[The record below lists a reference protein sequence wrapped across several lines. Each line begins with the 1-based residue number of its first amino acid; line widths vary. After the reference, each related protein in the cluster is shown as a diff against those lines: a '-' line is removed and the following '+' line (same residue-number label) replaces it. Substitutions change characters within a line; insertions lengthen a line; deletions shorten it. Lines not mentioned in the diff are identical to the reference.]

1 MYKKKYVLDNKHS
14 YALIRKLVLIMKLTF
29 IVIITVCMQVSFAA
43 KAQKISLSVRNTSIG
58 EVFKKINQNFG
69 YEFIYTGEML
79 KEAKPVNI
87 SIKDAS
93 IEEVLDKCFEGQ
105 PLSYKLSNNT
115 VIVQRKSGT
124 AQQQQQPKKRIK
136 VSGKIMDEQ
145 NIPLPGASVRVKE
158 TGTKAMADNDGWY
171 TIEAESNS
179 LLIFSYLGFEEK
191 EVSVAGK
198 TVIDV
203 TLKEQTSLLQ
213 DVVVIGYG
221 TVSKKD
227 ATGSIAQVN
236 IRDMAKAPVSSI
248 EQALA
253 GRVAGLNVSASQG
266 QPGEEGTNIR
276 IRGVGSITQDPSPLY
291 VIDGFATE
299 NFDLSMLNADDVE
312 SINVLKDASGT
323 AIYGS
328 RGANGVIVVETKKG
342 KVGKPTLNY
351 SVSYGFQDVTKRVE
365 VLSPYEFVKLEYER
379 DSVSAKT
386 LYLPDGVTN
395 DSYKNLEGINWQDQF
410 FRQGLTSIHNL
421 SLRGGNKDTK
431 YSISGSLFGTGS
443 VVVNT
448 GLKKQQG
455 RVTVDQK
462 VSNKL
467 RAGVSANYTHTQTY
481 GQIASSIQDGYAS
494 SALLY
499 SVWGYRPVNVRYLT
513 GGIDDLN
520 LEEELFDEDVSSPTD
535 YRFNPVESAK
545 NLYRNKD
552 NNNLV
557 ANGYFTYDITKNLVF
572 KSTGAINLNTI
583 QLGTFYNSGTS
594 QGSPISPR
602 NNNGQWGSMDY
613 DSRTTWSNENTL
625 TYSKVNNNH
634 SLNVLGGFS
643 FQQEDK
649 KGNEYTAIKVPNETL
664 GIDGLG
670 QGTPLSVGSFGT
682 YHTLQSYFSRVN
694 YGYRSKYLFTATLR
708 ADGSSK
714 FPNNKWGYFPSGA
727 LAWKMKE
734 ESFFKGIEAITEAKL
749 RVSYGLT
756 GNNRVGDFS
765 ALSPISVD
773 NSTGYSFGNE
783 VPTPAAIPTIGNPK
797 LRWETTAQLNL
808 GYDLSLLKNRI
819 ELVVDVYQKKTDNLL
834 LLANM
839 SPSTGYARAYKNVG
853 KLKNEGLEFTLNT
866 RNINKN
872 DFAWSS
878 NFNISFNRNTIL
890 QLADGEERLLNS
902 ISPRWQSGYA
912 DPVLYSAAIGHS
924 VGNFVGYIF
933 DGVYQYE
940 DFYQLPNGGYRL
952 KNSVPTNGTARETIK
967 PGYIRYKDLNS
978 DGIITAADQTIIGR
992 GLPIHTG
999 GFSNNFTY
1007 KNLSL
1012 NVFLQWSYGND
1023 VYNANKLIFEAK
1035 AYSMLNQYA
1044 SYADRW
1050 SPTNP
1055 STTIPVVG
1063 GVPEGYYS
1071 TRELEDASYLR
1082 LKTVEL
1088 AYSIPA
1094 NYLKKLG
1101 LKEIMFTASAQNLVT
1116 WTNYSGMDPEVS
1128 TRNSILTPGFDYSA
1142 FPIAK
1147 TLVFGLKAS
1156 L

>member
-1 MYKKKYVLDNKHS
+1 MYKKKYSLEYKHP
-14 YALIRKLVLIMKLTF
+14 YALIRKLLLVMKLTF
-29 IVIITVCMQVSFAA
+29 VLLITIFMQMSLAA
-43 KAQKISLSVRNTSIG
+43 KAQKISLSERSTSIDQI
-58 EVFKKINQNFG
+58 FKKINQNFG
-69 YEFIYTGEML
+69 YEFIYTEEML

-87 SIKDAS
+87 SVKNAT
-93 IEEVLDKCFEGQ
+93 IEEVLEKCFEGQ
-105 PLSYKLSNNT
+105 SLSYKLSNNT
-115 VIVQRKSGT
+115 IIVQRKSV
-124 AQQQQQPKKRIK
+124 AVQQQQPAKKIK
-136 VSGKIMDEQ
+136 ISGKILDEQ
-145 NIPLPGASVRVKE
+145 NIPLPGASVKIKGTE
-158 TGTKAMADNDGWY
+158 TRSIADINGGY
-171 TIEAESNS
+171 AIEAESNS
-179 LLIFSYLGFEEK
+179 QLIFSYLGFEEK

-221 TVSKKD
+221 TVNKKD
-227 ATGSIAQVN
+227 LTGSVAQVN
-236 IRDMAKAPVSSI
+236 VRDMAKAPVSSI
-248 EQALA
+248 EQSLA
-253 GRVAGLNVSASQG
+253 GRVAGLNVSSSQG
-266 QPGEEGTNIR
+266 QPGEEGINIR
-276 IRGVGSITQDPSPLY
+276 IRGVGSITQDASPLY

-299 NFDLSMLNADDVE
+299 NFDLSMLNPDDVE

-342 KVGKPTLNY
+342 KAGKPNLTY
-351 SVSYGFQDVTKRVE
+351 SGSYGFQDVTKRVE

-379 DSVSAKT
+379 DSVTANTRYFSN
-386 LYLPDGVTN
+386 GVTI
-395 DSYKNLEGINWQDQF
+395 DSYKDLEGINWQDQF
-410 FRQGLTSIHNL
+410 FRQGVTNIHNL

-431 YSISGSLFGTGS
+431 YAISGSLFETGS

-455 RVTVDQK
+455 RITVDQN

-467 RAGVSANYTHTQTY
+467 KAGVSANYTHTQTY

-499 SVWGYRPVNVRYLT
+499 SVWGYRPVNAGYLT
-513 GGIDDLN
+513 GDID
-520 LEEELFDEDVSSPTD
+520 LEEELFDEEVTSPTD

-545 NLYRNKD
+545 NLYRNRD

-557 ANGYFTYDITKNLVF
+557 ANGYFTYNITKNLVF

-594 QGSPISPR
+594 QGSPKSPR
-602 NNNGQWGSMDY
+602 NNNGQWGSMNY
-613 DSRTTWSNENTL
+613 NSRTTWSNDNTI
-625 TYSKVNNNH
+625 TYSKANKNH
-634 SLNVLGGFS
+634 SLTVLGGFG
-643 FQQEDK
+643 FQQENR
-649 KGNEYTAIKVPNETL
+649 KGNNYTAIKVPNETL

-682 YHTLQSYFSRVN
+682 YNTLQSYFSRVN
-694 YGYRSKYLFTATLR
+694 YGYRSKYLFTATFR

-714 FPNNKWGYFPSGA
+714 FPDSKWGYFPSGA

-734 ESFFKGIEAITEAKL
+734 ESFLKGIETITEAKL
-749 RVSYGLT
+749 RLSYGLT

-808 GYDLSLLKNRI
+808 GYDLALLKNRI

-866 RNINKN
+866 VNIDKR
-872 DFAWSS
+872 DFSWRS

-890 QLADGEERLLNS
+890 QLADGEERLLNP

-912 DPVLYSAAIGHS
+912 DPVLYSAAINHS

-933 DGVYQYE
+933 DGIYQYE

-952 KNSVPTNGTARETIK
+952 KNSVPTNGMAREIIK
-967 PGYIRYKDLNS
+967 PGYIRYKDLNN
-978 DGIITAADQTIIGR
+978 DGVITAADQTIIGR
-992 GLPIHTG
+992 GLPIHDG

-1023 VYNANKLIFEAK
+1023 VYNANKLLFEAK

-1044 SYADRW
+1044 SYANRW

-1063 GVPEGYYS
+1063 GVAEGYYS

-1094 NYLKKLG
+1094 NYLRKVG
-1101 LKEIMFTASAQNLVT
+1101 LKELVLTASAQNLVT

>member
-1 MYKKKYVLDNKHS
+1 MRLTTVILIA
-14 YALIRKLVLIMKLTF
+14 AL
-29 IVIITVCMQVSFAA
+29 MQVSAA
-43 KAQKISLSVRNTSIG
+43 GLAQKITIS
-58 EVFKKINQNFG
+58 KKQADLRIVLKVLRIQSGYNFV
-69 YEFIYTGEML
+69 YADNVL
-79 KEAKPVNI
+79 AQAKPVDI
-87 SIKDAS
+87 AVKAADFKD
-93 IEEVLDKCFEGQ
+93 VLAQIFANQ
-105 PLSYKLSNNT
+105 PLTYKIDNNV
-115 VIVQRKSGT
+115 VIVQLKPAALTQTDRKNI
-124 AQQQQQPKKRIK
+124 R
-136 VSGKIMDEQ
+136 VSGVVTDETG
-145 NIPLPGASVRVKE
+145 NPLPGAGVRMKGGDKKAVADKE
-158 TGTKAMADNDGWY
+158 GRYN
-171 TIEAESNS
+171 IEVPENAI
-179 LLIFSYLGFEEK
+179 LVFTYLGFDDQ
-191 EVSVAGK
+191 EVRVEGRQ
-198 TVIDV
+198 TINV
-203 TLKEQTSLLQ
+203 TLKSQVSKLDEVL
-213 DVVVIGYG
+213 VVGYG
-221 TVSKKD
+221 SVRKVD
-227 ATGSIAQVN
+227 ITGSVAQVN

-266 QPGEEGTNIR
+266 QPGEEGVNIR
-276 IRGVGSITQDPSPLY
+276 IRGVGSITQDASPLF

-299 NFDLSMLNADDVE
+299 NFDLSMLNPDDIA

-328 RGANGVIVVETKKG
+328 RGANGVIVIETKKG
-342 KVGKPTLNY
+342 SVSKPNLNY
-351 SVSYGFQDVTKRVE
+351 SGSYGFQDVTKRVE
-365 VLSPYEFVKLEYER
+365 VLSPYEFVKLEFER
-379 DSVSAKT
+379 DSVTAKT
-386 LYLPDGVTN
+386 LYLPEGVTY
-395 DSYKNLEGINWQDQF
+395 DSYKNLAGINWQDQF
-410 FRQGLTSIHNL
+410 FRQGVTNMHNL
-421 SLRGGNKDTK
+421 SLRGGNKDTR
-431 YSISGSLFGTGS
+431 YAVSGSLFETGS

-448 GLKKQQG
+448 GLRKQQG
-455 RVTVDQK
+455 RVTLDQN
-462 VSNKL
+462 VSSKL
-467 RAGVSANYTHTQTY
+467 KAGVSANYTHTQTY
-481 GQIASSIQDGYAS
+481 GQIASSIKDGYAS

-499 SVWGYRPVNVRYLT
+499 SVWGYRPVNARYLT
-513 GGIDDLN
+513 GDID
-520 LEEELFDEDVSSPTD
+520 LEEELFDEDVTSTTD

-545 NLYRNKD
+545 NVYRNKD

-557 ANGYFTYDITKNLVF
+557 ANGYFSYDITKNLVF

-583 QLGTFYNSGTS
+583 QLGTFYNSRTS
-594 QGSPISPR
+594 EGSPVSPR
-602 NNNGQWGSMDY
+602 NNYGQWGAMVYS
-613 DSRTTWSNENTL
+613 SRNTWSNENTL
-625 TYSKVNNNH
+625 TYSKLNKNN
-634 SLNVLGGFS
+634 SLTVLGGFS
-643 FQQEDK
+643 FQKESN
-649 KGNEYTAIKVPNETL
+649 KGNNYTAIKVPNETL

-670 QGTPLSVGSFGT
+670 QGTPLAVGSFGT
-682 YHTLQSYFSRVN
+682 YNTLQSYFTRLN
-694 YGYRSKYLFTATLR
+694 YGYRNRYLFTATFR

-714 FPNNKWGYFPSGA
+714 FPNNKWGYFPSA
-727 LAWKMKE
+727 AFAWKMKE
-734 ESFFKGIEAITEAKL
+734 ESFLKGIEAITEAKL
-749 RVSYGLT
+749 RLSYGLT

-765 ALSPISVD
+765 ALSPISVE
-773 NSTGYSFGNE
+773 NTTGYSFGNE
-783 VPTPAAIPTIGNPK
+783 VPTPAAIPTIGNPE

-819 ELVVDVYQKKTDNLL
+819 EVVVDVYRKKTDNLL

-853 KLKNEGLEFTLNT
+853 KLKNDGLEFTLNT
-866 RNINKN
+866 VNINKRN
-872 DFAWSS
+872 FSWRS

-890 QLADGEERLLNS
+890 QLADQEERLLS
-902 ISPRWQSGYA
+902 AISPRWQSGYA
-912 DPVLYSAAIGHS
+912 DPVLYSAAIGHA

-933 DGVYQYE
+933 DGIYQYE
-940 DFYQLPNGGYRL
+940 DFYRLPNGGYRL
-952 KNSVPTNGTARETIK
+952 KNSVSTNGMAREVIK
-967 PGYIRYKDLNS
+967 PGYIRYKDLNN

-992 GLPIHTG
+992 GLPVHSG

-1044 SYADRW
+1044 TYANRW

-1094 NYLKKLG
+1094 NYLKKIG
-1101 LKEIMFTASAQNLVT
+1101 LKDIVLTASAQNLVT
-1116 WTNYSGMDPEVS
+1116 WTRYTGMDPEVS

>member
-1 MYKKKYVLDNKHS
+1 
-14 YALIRKLVLIMKLTF
+14 MKLTIF
-29 IVIITVCMQVSFAA
+29 LTMVFALQAFADTHAQNITLKAENTRLGDVMKEIQKQQGYLFFFRGTQIASMPVTAEINDADLKQAMAAILAGRGLEWSLKDGTIVIKRVTDRPDLAEARQQRVV
-43 KAQKISLSVRNTSIG
+43 
-58 EVFKKINQNFG
+58 
-69 YEFIYTGEML
+69 TGKVTDEHGNPL
-79 KEAKPVNI
+79 
-87 SIKDAS
+87 
-93 IEEVLDKCFEGQ
+93 EGV
-105 PLSYKLSNNT
+105 T
-115 VIVQRKSGT
+115 
-124 AQQQQQPKKRIK
+124 
-136 VSGKIMDEQ
+136 
-145 NIPLPGASVRVKE
+145 VRVKE
-158 TGTKAMADNDGWY
+158 TKTLAVTDANGEY
-171 TIEAESNS
+171 EIHIESRGKILIYNMMGFDSVESPINNKSIVNIS
-179 LLIFSYLGFEEK
+179 LVTA
-191 EVSVAGK
+191 VSAL
-198 TVIDV
+198 D
-203 TLKEQTSLLQ
+203 E
-213 DVVVIGYG
+213 VVVIGYG
-221 TVSKKD
+221 TVKRED
-227 ATGSIAQVN
+227 LTGSVAQVN
-236 IRDMAKAPVSSI
+236 IGDMAKAPVSSI

-253 GRVAGLNVSASQG
+253 GRVAGLSVSSSQG
-266 QPGEEGTNIR
+266 QPGEEGMNIR
-276 IRGVGSITQDPSPLY
+276 IRGVGSLTQDASPLF

-299 NFDLSMLNADDVE
+299 NFDLSLLNPDDIE

-323 AIYGS
+323 SIYGS

-342 KVGKPTLNY
+342 KVGKPNLTY
-351 SVSYGFQDVTKRVE
+351 SGSYGFQDVTKRVE

-379 DSVSAKT
+379 DSVTANT
-386 LYLPDGVTN
+386 RYLSNGVTN
-395 DSYKNLEGINWQDQF
+395 DSYKNIEGINWQDQF
-410 FRQGLTSIHNL
+410 FRQGVTNIHNL
-421 SLRGGNKDTK
+421 SLRGGSKDTK
-431 YSISGSLFGTGS
+431 YAISGSLFETGS

-455 RVTVDQK
+455 RVTVDQN

-481 GQIASSIQDGYAS
+481 GQIASSIRDGYAS

-499 SVWGYRPVNVRYLT
+499 SVWGYRPVNARYLT
-513 GGIDDLN
+513 GDID
-520 LEEELFDEDVSSPTD
+520 LEEELFDEDVDSPTD

-545 NLYRNKD
+545 NLYRNRD

-557 ANGYFTYDITKNLVF
+557 ANGYFTYNITKDLVF

-594 QGSPISPR
+594 QGSPLSPR
-602 NNNGQWGSMDY
+602 NNNGQWGSMNY
-613 DSRTTWSNENTL
+613 NSRTTWSNDNTI
-625 TYSKVNNNH
+625 TYSKANKSH
-634 SLNVLGGFS
+634 SLTVLGGFG
-643 FQQEDK
+643 FQQENR
-649 KGNEYTAIKVPNETL
+649 KGNNYTAIKVPNETL

-682 YHTLQSYFSRVN
+682 YNTLQSYFSRVN
-694 YGYRSKYLFTATLR
+694 YGYRSKYLFTATFR

-714 FPNNKWGYFPSGA
+714 FPNSKWGYFPSGA

-734 ESFFKGIEAITEAKL
+734 ESFLKGIETITEAKL
-749 RVSYGLT
+749 RLSYGLT

-765 ALSPISVD
+765 ALSPISVE

-783 VPTPAAIPTIGNPK
+783 APTPAAIPTIGNPK
-797 LRWETTAQLNL
+797 LRWETTAMLNL
-808 GYDLSLLKNRI
+808 GYDLSLFKNRI

-866 RNINKN
+866 VNIDKR
-872 DFAWSS
+872 DFSWRS

-890 QLADGEERLLNS
+890 QLADGEERLLNA
-902 ISPRWQSGYA
+902 ITPRWQSGYA
-912 DPVLYSAAIGHS
+912 DPVLYSAAIGHP

-933 DGVYQYE
+933 DGIYQYE
-940 DFYQLPNGGYRL
+940 DFYQLPNGGYSL
-952 KNSVPTNGTARETIK
+952 KNSVPTNGMARETIK
-967 PGYIRYKDLNS
+967 PGYIRYKDLNN
-978 DGIITAADQTIIGR
+978 DGIVTAADQTIIGR

-1035 AYSMLNQYA
+1035 AYTMLNQYA
-1044 SYADRW
+1044 SYANRW

-1088 AYSIPA
+1088 AYSIPT

-1101 LKEIMFTASAQNLVT
+1101 LKEIVLTASAQNMVT

>member
-1 MYKKKYVLDNKHS
+1 MYKKKHVLDNKHS

-43 KAQKISLSVRNTSIG
+43 NAQKISLSERNTSIG
-58 EVFKKINQNFG
+58 EVFKKINQTFG

-87 SIKDAS
+87 SIKNAS

-105 PLSYKLSNNT
+105 PLSYTLSNNT

-124 AQQQQQPKKRIK
+124 ALQQQEQPKKKIK
-136 VSGKIMDEQ
+136 ISGKITDEQ
-145 NIPLPGASVRVKE
+145 NLPLPGASVRIKGTE
-158 TGTKAMADNDGWY
+158 TKAMAGNDGRY

-179 LLIFSYLGFEEK
+179 QLIFSYLGFEEK
-191 EVSVAGK
+191 EVLVAGK
-198 TVIDV
+198 TIIDV
-203 TLKEQTSLLQ
+203 MLKEQTSLLQ

-221 TVSKKD
+221 TVNKKD
-227 ATGSIAQVN
+227 LTGSVAQVN
-236 IRDMAKAPVSSI
+236 VRDMAKAPVSSI

-253 GRVAGLNVSASQG
+253 GRVAGLNVSSSQG
-266 QPGEEGTNIR
+266 QPGEEGINIR
-276 IRGVGSITQDPSPLY
+276 IRGVGSITQDASPLY

-299 NFDLSMLNADDVE
+299 NFDLSMLNPDDIE

-342 KVGKPTLNY
+342 KVGKPNLNY
-351 SVSYGFQDVTKRVE
+351 TGSYGFQDVTKIVE

-379 DSVSAKT
+379 DSVTAKT
-386 LYLPDGVTN
+386 LYLPEGVTY

-410 FRQGLTSIHNL
+410 FRQGLTNIHNL
-421 SLRGGNKDTK
+421 SLRGGNKDTR
-431 YSISGSLFGTGS
+431 YSISGSLYETGS
-443 VVVNT
+443 VIVNT

-455 RVTVDQK
+455 RVSVDQN

-467 RAGVSANYTHTQTY
+467 KAGVSTNYTHTQTF
-481 GQIASSIQDGYAS
+481 GQIASSIKDGYAS

-499 SVWGYRPVNVRYLT
+499 SVWGYRPVNARYLT
-513 GGIDDLN
+513 GDID
-520 LEEELFDEDVSSPTD
+520 LEEELFDEDVTSTTD

-545 NLYRNKD
+545 NVYRNKD

-557 ANGYFTYDITKNLVF
+557 ANGYFTYDIAKNLVF

-594 QGSPISPR
+594 EGSPISPR
-602 NNNGQWGSMDY
+602 NNYGQWGAMTYSN
-613 DSRTTWSNENTL
+613 RTTWSNENTL
-625 TYSKVNNNH
+625 TYSRVNKTH
-634 SLNVLGGFS
+634 SFNALGGFS
-643 FQQEDK
+643 FQRENY
-649 KGNEYTAIKVPNETL
+649 KGNNYTAIKVPNETL

-682 YHTLQSYFSRVN
+682 YNTLQSYFSRVN
-694 YGYRSKYLFTATLR
+694 YGYRSKYLFTATFR

-727 LAWKMKE
+727 FAWKMKE
-734 ESFFKGIEAITEAKL
+734 ESFLKGIETITEAKL
-749 RVSYGLT
+749 RLSYGLT

-797 LRWETTAQLNL
+797 LKWETTAQLNL
-808 GYDLSLLKNRI
+808 GYDLALLKNRI
-819 ELVVDVYQKKTDNLL
+819 ELVVDVYRKKTDNLL

-853 KLKNEGLEFTLNT
+853 KLKNEGLEFALNT
-866 RNINKN
+866 VNIDKRN
-872 DFAWSS
+872 FAWRS

-890 QLADGEERLLNS
+890 QLADEEERLLNS

-933 DGVYQYE
+933 DGIYQYE

-952 KNSVPTNGTARETIK
+952 KNAVPTNGMAREIIK

-978 DGIITAADQTIIGR
+978 DGVITAADQTIIGR
-992 GLPIHTG
+992 GLPIHDG

-1044 SYADRW
+1044 SYANRW

-1088 AYSIPA
+1088 GYSVPA
-1094 NYLKKLG
+1094 KKLKKIG
-1101 LKEIMFTASAQNLVT
+1101 LKEIMLTASAQNLVT

>member
-1 MYKKKYVLDNKHS
+1 MRLTTVLLVA
-14 YALIRKLVLIMKLTF
+14 AL
-29 IVIITVCMQVSFAA
+29 MQVSAA
-43 KAQKISLSVRNTSIG
+43 SIAQKITLNKEHADLRSVLKSLRAQSGYNFVYADHVLELASPVSISVKAADFEDVLKSI
-58 EVFKKINQNFG
+58 FSN
-69 YEFIYTGEML
+69 
-79 KEAKPVNI
+79 
-87 SIKDAS
+87 
-93 IEEVLDKCFEGQ
+93 Q
-105 PLSYKLSNNT
+105 PLTYKIDNNT
-115 VIVQRKSGT
+115 VIVQARQYTFS
-124 AQQQQQPKKRIK
+124 QLVKKQIK
-136 VSGKIMDEQ
+136 VTGVITDEQ
-145 NIPLPGASVRVKE
+145 GNPLPGAGVKLK
-158 TGTKAMADNDGWY
+158 GTEKAVVTDRDGRY
-171 TIEAESNS
+171 VIEVEESAV
-179 LLIFSYLGFEEK
+179 LIFSYLGYDNQ
-191 EVSVAGK
+191 EVKVEGRSTINVR
-198 TVIDV
+198 
-203 TLKEQTSLLQ
+203 LKQQISDLNEVL
-213 DVVVIGYG
+213 VVGYG
-221 TVSKKD
+221 SVRKVD
-227 ATGSIAQVN
+227 ITGSVAQVN
-236 IRDMAKAPVSSI
+236 IKDMVKAPVSNI
-248 EQALA
+248 AQALA
-253 GRVAGLNVSASQG
+253 GRVAGLSVQNSQG
-266 QPGEEGTNIR
+266 QPGEEGINIR
-276 IRGVGSITQDPSPLY
+276 IRGVGSITQDASPLF

-299 NFDLSMLNADDVE
+299 NFDLSMLNPDDIE

-342 KVGKPTLNY
+342 KVSKPNLNY
-351 SVSYGFQDVTKRVE
+351 SGSYGFQDVTKRVE

-379 DSVSAKT
+379 DSVTAKT
-386 LYLPDGVTN
+386 LYFPDGVTY
-395 DSYKNLEGINWQDQF
+395 DSYKNVEGINWQDQF
-410 FRQGLTSIHNL
+410 FRRGVTNIHNL
-421 SLRGGNKDTK
+421 SLRGGNKETQ
-431 YSISGSLFGTGS
+431 YAISGSLFETGS

-455 RVTVDQK
+455 RVTVDQN
-462 VSNKL
+462 VTSKL
-467 RAGVSANYTHTQTY
+467 KAGISANYTHTQTY
-481 GQIASSIQDGYAS
+481 GQIASSIKDGYAS

-499 SVWGYRPVNVRYLT
+499 SVWGYRPVNAGYLT
-513 GGIDDLN
+513 GDQD
-520 LEEELFDEDVSSPTD
+520 LEEELFDEGVTSTTD

-545 NLYRNKD
+545 NVYRNKG

-557 ANGYFTYDITKNLVF
+557 ANGYFAYSFIKDLVF
-572 KSTGAINLNTI
+572 KSTGAINLNTV
-583 QLGTFYNSGTS
+583 QLGTFYNSSTS
-594 QGSPISPR
+594 EGSPKSPR
-602 NNNGQWGSMDY
+602 NNYGQWGAMAYSN
-613 DSRTTWSNENTL
+613 RTTWSNENTL
-625 TYSKVNNNH
+625 TYSKVNEIH
-634 SLNVLGGFS
+634 SLTVLGGLS
-643 FQQEDK
+643 FQQETN
-649 KGNEYTAIKVPNETL
+649 KGNNYTAINVPNETL

-670 QGTPLSVGSFGT
+670 QGTPLAVGSFGT
-682 YHTLQSYFSRVN
+682 YNTLQSYFSRVN
-694 YGYRSKYLFTATLR
+694 YGYQSKYLFTATFR

-727 LAWKMKE
+727 FAWKMKE
-734 ESFFKGIEAITEAKL
+734 ESFLRKIETITEAKL
-749 RVSYGLT
+749 RLSYGLT

-765 ALSPISVD
+765 ALSPISID

-797 LRWETTAQLNL
+797 LKWETTAQLNI
-808 GYDLSLLKNRI
+808 GYDLALFKNRI
-819 ELVVDVYQKKTDNLL
+819 EFVVDVYRKKTDNLL

-839 SPSTGYARAYKNVG
+839 SPSTGYSLAYKNVG
-853 KLKNEGLEFTLNT
+853 KLKNEGIEFSLNT
-866 RNINKN
+866 VNIHRN
-872 DFAWSS
+872 DFAWRS
-878 NFNISFNRNTIL
+878 NFNIGFNRNTIL

-933 DGVYQYE
+933 DGIYQYE
-940 DFYQLPNGGYRL
+940 DFHQLPNGGYRL
-952 KNSVPTNGTARETIK
+952 KNSVPTNGLAREVIR
-967 PGYIRYKDLNS
+967 PGYIRYRDLNN

-992 GLPIHTG
+992 GLPIHSG

-1012 NVFLQWSYGND
+1012 NVFFQWSYGND

-1044 SYADRW
+1044 SYANRW

-1088 AYSIPA
+1088 AYSIPT
-1094 NYLKKLG
+1094 NYLKRLG
-1101 LKEIMFTASAQNLVT
+1101 LKEVLVTASAQNLVT

>member
-1 MYKKKYVLDNKHS
+1 MRLTTVILIA
-14 YALIRKLVLIMKLTF
+14 AL
-29 IVIITVCMQVSFAA
+29 MQVSAA
-43 KAQKISLSVRNTSIG
+43 GLAQKITISKKQADLRAVLKALRTQSGYNFVYADNVLS
-58 EVFKKINQNFG
+58 Q
-69 YEFIYTGEML
+69 
-79 KEAKPVNI
+79 AKPVDISVKAADFKDVLAQIFANQPLTYKIDNNVIIVQIKPTVLTQPGRKNI
-87 SIKDAS
+87 RVSGVITDEEGNPLQSAGIRVKGGDKKAVADKDGRYS
-93 IEEVLDKCFEGQ
+93 IEVPDDVILVFTHLGFDDQEMRVEGRQTINIKLKPQISKLDEVLVVG
-105 PLSYKLSNNT
+105 Y
-115 VIVQRKSGT
+115 G
-124 AQQQQQPKKRIK
+124 
-136 VSGKIMDEQ
+136 
-145 NIPLPGASVRVKE
+145 SVRKV
-158 TGTKAMADNDGWY
+158 D
-171 TIEAESNS
+171 I
-179 LLIFSYLGFEEK
+179 
-191 EVSVAGK
+191 
-198 TVIDV
+198 
-203 TLKEQTSLLQ
+203 
-213 DVVVIGYG
+213 
-221 TVSKKD
+221 
-227 ATGSIAQVN
+227 TGSVAQVN

-266 QPGEEGTNIR
+266 QPGEEGINIR
-276 IRGVGSITQDPSPLY
+276 IRGVGSITQDASPLY

-299 NFDLSMLNADDVE
+299 NFDLSMLNPDDIE

-342 KVGKPTLNY
+342 KVGKPNLNY
-351 SVSYGFQDVTKRVE
+351 SGSYGFQDVTKRVE
-365 VLSPYEFVKLEYER
+365 VLSPYEFVKLENER
-379 DSVSAKT
+379 DSVTAKT
-386 LYLPDGVTN
+386 LYLPDGVTY

-410 FRQGLTSIHNL
+410 FRQGVTNIHNL

-431 YSISGSLFGTGS
+431 YAISGSLFETGS

-455 RVTVDQK
+455 RVTVDQN

-467 RAGVSANYTHTQTY
+467 RAGMSTNYTHTQTY
-481 GQIASSIQDGYAS
+481 GQIASSIKDGYAS

-499 SVWGYRPVNVRYLT
+499 SVWGYRPVNAGYLT
-513 GGIDDLN
+513 GDID
-520 LEEELFDEDVSSPTD
+520 LEEELFDEDVTSTTD

-545 NLYRNKD
+545 NVYRNKD

-594 QGSPISPR
+594 EGSPISPR
-602 NNNGQWGSMDY
+602 NNYGQWGAMAYS
-613 DSRTTWSNENTL
+613 SRTTWSNENTL
-625 TYSKVNNNH
+625 TYSKVNKTN
-634 SLNVLGGFS
+634 SFTVLGGFS
-643 FQQEDK
+643 FQREGN
-649 KGNEYTAIKVPNETL
+649 KGNNYTAIKVPNETL

-670 QGTPLSVGSFGT
+670 QGTPLAVGSFGT
-682 YHTLQSYFSRVN
+682 YNTLQSYFSRVN
-694 YGYRSKYLFTATLR
+694 YGYQSRYLFTATFR

-714 FPNNKWGYFPSGA
+714 FPNSKWGYFPSGA
-727 LAWKMKE
+727 FAWKMKE
-734 ESFFKGIEAITEAKL
+734 ESFLKGIEIITEAKL
-749 RVSYGLT
+749 RLSYGLT

-783 VPTPAAIPTIGNPK
+783 VPTPAAIPDIGNPT

-819 ELVVDVYQKKTDNLL
+819 ELVVDVYRKKTDNLL

-839 SPSTGYARAYKNVG
+839 SPSSGYARAYKNVG

-866 RNINKN
+866 VNINKH
-872 DFAWSS
+872 DFAWRS

-890 QLADGEERLLNS
+890 QLADEEERLLSS

-933 DGVYQYE
+933 DGIYQYE

-952 KNSVPTNGTARETIK
+952 QNSVPTNGMAREVIK
-967 PGYIRYKDLNS
+967 PGYIRYKDLNN

-1044 SYADRW
+1044 SYANRW

-1101 LKEIMFTASAQNLVT
+1101 LKELMLTASAQNLVT

>member
-1 MYKKKYVLDNKHS
+1 MRLTTVILIA
-14 YALIRKLVLIMKLTF
+14 AL
-29 IVIITVCMQVSFAA
+29 MQVSAA
-43 KAQKISLSVRNTSIG
+43 GLAQKITISKKQADLRAVLKVLRTQSGYNFVYADNALS
-58 EVFKKINQNFG
+58 Q
-69 YEFIYTGEML
+69 
-79 KEAKPVNI
+79 AKPVDISVKAADFKDVLAQIFANQPLTYKIDNNVIIVQIKPSVMMQPLRKNI
-87 SIKDAS
+87 SVSGVINDEEGNPLQGAGVRMKGGDKKAVADKNGRYS
-93 IEEVLDKCFEGQ
+93 IEV
-105 PLSYKLSNNT
+105 P
-115 VIVQRKSGT
+115 
-124 AQQQQQPKKRIK
+124 
-136 VSGKIMDEQ
+136 
-145 NIPLPGASVRVKE
+145 
-158 TGTKAMADNDGWY
+158 DNAILVF
-171 TIEAESNS
+171 T
-179 LLIFSYLGFEEK
+179 YLGFDDREMRVE
-191 EVSVAGK
+191 GRQ
-198 TVIDV
+198 TINV
-203 TLKEQTSLLQ
+203 TLKPQISKLDEVL
-213 DVVVIGYG
+213 VVGYG
-221 TVSKKD
+221 SVRKVD
-227 ATGSIAQVN
+227 LTGSVAQVN
-236 IRDMAKAPVSSI
+236 IRDMTKAPVSSI

-266 QPGEEGTNIR
+266 QPGEEGINIR
-276 IRGVGSITQDPSPLY
+276 IRGVGSITQDASPLY

-299 NFDLSMLNADDVE
+299 NFDLSMLNPDDVE

-342 KVGKPTLNY
+342 KVGKPNLNY
-351 SVSYGFQDVTKRVE
+351 SGSYGFQDVTKRVE
-365 VLSPYEFVKLEYER
+365 VLSPYEFVKLEFER
-379 DSVSAKT
+379 DSVTART
-386 LYLPDGVTN
+386 LYLPDGVTY

-410 FRQGLTSIHNL
+410 FTKGVTNIHNL
-421 SLRGGNKDTK
+421 SLRGGNKDTR
-431 YSISGSLFGTGS
+431 YAISGSLFETGS

-455 RVTVDQK
+455 RITTDQN
-462 VSNKL
+462 VSKKL
-467 RAGVSANYTHTQTY
+467 KAGLSTNYTHTQTY
-481 GQIASSIQDGYAS
+481 GQIASSIKDGYAS

-499 SVWGYRPVNVRYLT
+499 SVWGYRPVNARYLT
-513 GGIDDLN
+513 GDID
-520 LEEELFDEDVSSPTD
+520 LEEELFDEGVTSTTD
-535 YRFNPVESAK
+535 YRFNPVQSAK
-545 NLYRNKD
+545 NVYRNKD

-557 ANGYFTYDITKNLVF
+557 ANGYFNYDITNNLVF

-583 QLGTFYNSGTS
+583 QLGTFYNSNTS
-594 QGSPISPR
+594 EGSPISPR
-602 NNNGQWGSMDY
+602 NNYGQWGSMSY
-613 DSRTTWSNENTL
+613 SSRTTWSNENTL
-625 TYSKVNNNH
+625 TYSKVNKVH

-643 FQQEDK
+643 FQKESS
-649 KGNEYTAIKVPNETL
+649 KGNNYTAIKVPNETL

-670 QGTPLSVGSFGT
+670 QGTPLAVGSFGT
-682 YHTLQSYFSRVN
+682 YNTLQSYFSRVN
-694 YGYRSKYLFTATLR
+694 YGYQSRYLFTATFR

-727 LAWKMKE
+727 FAWKMKE
-734 ESFFKGIEAITEAKL
+734 ESFLKGIETITEAKL
-749 RVSYGLT
+749 RLSYGLT

-765 ALSPISVD
+765 ALSPINVD

-808 GYDLSLLKNRI
+808 GYDLALLKNRI
-819 ELVVDVYQKKTDNLL
+819 ELVVDLYRKKTDNLL

-866 RNINKN
+866 VNINKR
-872 DFAWSS
+872 DFTWRS

-890 QLADGEERLLNS
+890 QLADEEERLLNS
-902 ISPRWQSGYA
+902 ITPRWQSGYA

-933 DGVYQYE
+933 DGIYQYD

-952 KNSVPTNGTARETIK
+952 KNAVPTNGMAREVIK
-967 PGYIRYKDLNS
+967 PGYIRYKDLNN
-978 DGIITAADQTIIGR
+978 DGVITAADQTIIGR
-992 GLPIHTG
+992 GLPIHSG

-1044 SYADRW
+1044 GYANRW
-1050 SPTNP
+1050 SPANP

-1088 AYSIPA
+1088 AYSVPV

-1101 LKEIMFTASAQNLVT
+1101 LKEVILTASAQNLLT

>member
-1 MYKKKYVLDNKHS
+1 
-14 YALIRKLVLIMKLTF
+14 
-29 IVIITVCMQVSFAA
+29 MQVSAA
-43 KAQKISLSVRNTSIG
+43 GLAQKITISKKQADLRAVLKALRTQSGYNFVYADNVLS
-58 EVFKKINQNFG
+58 Q
-69 YEFIYTGEML
+69 
-79 KEAKPVNI
+79 AKPVDISVKAADFKDVLAQIFANQPLTYKIDNNVIIVQIKPTVLTQPVRKNI
-87 SIKDAS
+87 SVSGVITDDQGNPLQGAS
-93 IEEVLDKCFEGQ
+93 ISVKGGDKKSVADKDGRYSIEV
-105 PLSYKLSNNT
+105 P
-115 VIVQRKSGT
+115 
-124 AQQQQQPKKRIK
+124 
-136 VSGKIMDEQ
+136 
-145 NIPLPGASVRVKE
+145 
-158 TGTKAMADNDGWY
+158 DNAILVF
-171 TIEAESNS
+171 T
-179 LLIFSYLGFEEK
+179 YLGFDDQEMGVEGRQTINVK
-191 EVSVAGK
+191 LKPQISKLDEV
-198 TVIDV
+198 
-203 TLKEQTSLLQ
+203 L
-213 DVVVIGYG
+213 VVGYG
-221 TVSKKD
+221 SVRKVD
-227 ATGSIAQVN
+227 ITGAVAQVN
-236 IRDMAKAPVSSI
+236 IRDMVKAPVSSI

-266 QPGEEGTNIR
+266 QPGEEGINIR
-276 IRGVGSITQDPSPLY
+276 IRGVGSITQDASPLY

-299 NFDLSMLNADDVE
+299 NFDLSMLNPDDVE

-342 KVGKPTLNY
+342 KEGKPNLNY
-351 SVSYGFQDVTKRVE
+351 SGSYGFQDVTKRVE

-379 DSVSAKT
+379 DSVTAKT
-386 LYLPDGVTN
+386 LYLPDGVTY

-410 FRQGLTSIHNL
+410 FRQGVTNIHNL

-431 YSISGSLFGTGS
+431 YAISGSLFGTGS

-455 RVTVDQK
+455 RITVDQN
-462 VSNKL
+462 VSSKL
-467 RAGVSANYTHTQTY
+467 KAGLSANYTHTQTY
-481 GQIASSIQDGYAS
+481 GQIASSIKDGYAS

-499 SVWGYRPVNVRYLT
+499 SVWGYRPVNARYLT
-513 GGIDDLN
+513 GDID
-520 LEEELFDEDVSSPTD
+520 LEEELFDEDVTSTTD

-545 NLYRNKD
+545 NVYRNKD

-594 QGSPISPR
+594 EGSPVSPR
-602 NNNGQWGSMDY
+602 NNYGQWGAMAYSN
-613 DSRTTWSNENTL
+613 RTTWSNENTL
-625 TYSKVNNNH
+625 TYSKVNNTN
-634 SLNVLGGFS
+634 SFTVLGGFS
-643 FQQEDK
+643 FQKESN
-649 KGNEYTAIKVPNETL
+649 KGNNYTAIKVPNETL

-670 QGTPLSVGSFGT
+670 QGTPLAIGSFGT
-682 YHTLQSYFSRVN
+682 YNTLQSYFSRVN
-694 YGYRSKYLFTATLR
+694 YGYQSRYLFTATFR

-714 FPNNKWGYFPSGA
+714 FPNSKWGYFPSGA
-727 LAWKMKE
+727 FAWKMKE
-734 ESFFKGIEAITEAKL
+734 ESFLKGIETITEAKL
-749 RVSYGLT
+749 RLSYGLT

-765 ALSPISVD
+765 ALSPISVE

-783 VPTPAAIPTIGNPK
+783 VPTPAAIPTIGNPN
-797 LRWETTAQLNL
+797 LRWETTAQFNL
-808 GYDLSLLKNRI
+808 GYDLALLKNRI
-819 ELVVDVYQKKTDNLL
+819 ELVVDAYRKKTDNLL

-866 RNINKN
+866 VNIDKR
-872 DFAWSS
+872 DFTWRS

-890 QLADGEERLLNS
+890 QLADEEERLLSS

-933 DGVYQYE
+933 DGIYQYE
-940 DFYQLPNGGYRL
+940 DFYQLPNGSYRL
-952 KNSVPTNGTARETIK
+952 KNAVPTNGIAREVIK
-967 PGYIRYKDLNS
+967 PGYIRYKDLNN
-978 DGIITAADQTIIGR
+978 DGVITAADQTIIGR
-992 GLPIHTG
+992 GLPIHSG

-1044 SYADRW
+1044 SYANRW

-1055 STTIPVVG
+1055 SMTIPVVG

-1101 LKEIMFTASAQNLVT
+1101 LKEVMLTASAQNLVT